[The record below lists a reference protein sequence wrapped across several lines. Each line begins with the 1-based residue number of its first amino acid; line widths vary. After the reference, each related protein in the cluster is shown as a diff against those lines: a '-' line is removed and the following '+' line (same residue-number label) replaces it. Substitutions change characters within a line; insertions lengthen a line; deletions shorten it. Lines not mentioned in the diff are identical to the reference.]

1 MKGKVQIAENE
12 LNSELGPASYKL
24 TYRLDPEH
32 AGVLIVGIITR
43 ICVGTTNSRHTTRST
58 DENHGMG
65 TVTVDE
71 TMERDYSEALTM
83 PHLDSCSE
91 KFLSSE
97 MLCAESAV
105 GVR

>member
-1 MKGKVQIAENE
+1 MSLAHRVE
-12 LNSELGPASYKL
+12 LIRLSHLLKSCKKRNLADSFL
-24 TYRLDPEH
+24 TLFYVVSFD
-32 AGVLIVGIITR
+32 GWVD
-43 ICVGTTNSRHTTRST
+43 NMF
-58 DENHGMG
+58 NGMG